1 VICAEYGL
9 NPNLPLFGFIGRFAG
24 EKGADL
30 LPDIVE
36 KGIQET
42 NGSLNLI
49 VLGSGNQYIEN
60 RLKELQYRFNIN
72 FALDLGYKEYL
83 SHQIYAS
90 ADFLLMPSRVEPCG
104 LNQMYSMRYGTVPI
118 VRYTGGLRDTVQDIS
133 TGGSGLN
140 FTTAGA
146 DDAVHAIKR
155 ALHIYSQK
163 DLMKGL
169 IYSNMSFDFLG
180 KIGKEIFG
188 NV

>member
-90 ADFLLMPSRVEPCG
+90 ADFLLMPSRSS
-104 LNQMYSMRYGTVPI
+104 L
-118 VRYTGGLRDTVQDIS
+118 
-133 TGGSGLN
+133 
-140 FTTAGA
+140 A
-146 DDAVHAIKR
+146 D
-155 ALHIYSQK
+155 
-163 DLMKGL
+163 
-169 IYSNMSFDFLG
+169 
-180 KIGKEIFG
+180 
-188 NV
+188 